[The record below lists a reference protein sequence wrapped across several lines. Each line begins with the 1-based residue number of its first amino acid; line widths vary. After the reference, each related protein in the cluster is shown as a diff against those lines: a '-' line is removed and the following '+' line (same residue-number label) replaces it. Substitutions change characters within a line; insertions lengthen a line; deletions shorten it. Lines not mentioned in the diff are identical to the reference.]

1 MRESMKKILLMI
13 ALFTCASWSVMAAD
27 TDKPAAVFTY
37 NEAHVNKPVKVGLA
51 ATGSFSVD
59 WGDGVLKK
67 YDKTQFY
74 VETVKGKQ
82 VKLYG
87 DFKQITAVAQEIE
100 EMDLSGCP
108 NILLLKIYE
117 NNIKHLN
124 VSHMTKMTG
133 LYAAKNKIENEMDFS
148 GCNDLKVI
156 DLSDNKIPGKMDCSG
171 MKNLSKI
178 DVSGNRLTKLL
189 LPKDENTVLVD
200 VNCDNNELTDID
212 VTGLKKL
219 DELSCSG
226 NKLQTIDLTGLPALN
241 KLYADHNEIKNI
253 VFPRDNKLDL
263 LNLSFNQLESIN
275 LVPLFQLTGLYLYN
289 NKLTEL
295 DLTPNRNLRWINV
308 EHNNLSKF
316 STKSQP
322 QLALLRISYNNLSE
336 LDITTN
342 KMVNTLYAEHNRL
355 TNIDVS
361 NNSYLFDFNIGNN
374 QLTTLDISKNPSMY
388 YLRCDSNE
396 IASLDLSAN
405 QYLHLVAAEH
415 NKLTTLDLQGKKS
428 LRGLFIQ
435 DNAIADAELN
445 KIIAA
450 LPDINGKKPIQ
461 GVTWSDQLVYS
472 CQNSTDVHKAEA
484 EKKGW
489 KVTAKITSGINRL
502 LPQGSSDVVRYLY
515 YNLSGQL
522 LNAEPTHGLYLIKEV
537 RSNGTTTVRKVTK

>member
-13 ALFTCASWSVMAAD
+13 ALFTCASWSVMAAE

-67 YDKTQFY
+67 YDKTQFCIDY
-74 VETVKGKQ
+74 VKGKQ

-87 DFKQITAVAQEIE
+87 DFVQIVAVAQEIE

-108 NILLLKIYE
+108 NIQRLHIYE

-133 LYAAKNKIENEMDFS
+133 LYAAKNEIENEMDFS
-148 GCNDLKVI
+148 GCNGLKVI

-171 MKNLSKI
+171 MKNLSKV
-178 DVSGNRLTKLL
+178 DVSGNHLTQLL

-200 VNCDNNELTDID
+200 VNCDNNELTDIN
-212 VTGLKKL
+212 VTGLKSL
-219 DELSCSG
+219 DELSCLG
-226 NKLQTIDLTGLPALN
+226 NKLQTIDLTGLSALT
-241 KLYADHNEIKNI
+241 KLFADHNAIKTI
-253 VFPRDNKLDL
+253 EFPRDNKLET

-342 KMVNTLYAEHNRL
+342 KMVNTLYAEHNQL
-355 TNIDVS
+355 TNINVS
-361 NNSYLFDFNIGNN
+361 NNPSLFDFNIGNN

-396 IASLDLSAN
+396 IGSLDLSAN
-405 QYLHLVAAEH
+405 QNLHLVAAEH

-428 LRGLFIQ
+428 LRGLFLQ
-435 DNAIADAELN
+435 DNAIADVELN
-445 KIIAA
+445 RIIAA
-450 LPDINGKKPIQ
+450 LPDVNGEEPIQ

-472 CQNSTDVHKAEA
+472 RQSSADVHKAEA
-484 EKKGW
+484 EQKGW
-489 KVTAKITSGINRL
+489 KVTEKIASGINHL
-502 LPQGSSDVVRYLY
+502 LPEGLSDVVRRLY
-515 YNLSGQL
+515 YNLNGQQ
-522 LNAEPTHGLYLIKEV
+522 LNAEPNHGLYLIKEA
-537 RSNGTTTVRKVTK
+537 RSNGTSTVRKVTK

>member
-13 ALFTCASWSVMAAD
+13 ALFTCASWSAMAAD

-37 NEAHVNKPVKVGLA
+37 NEAHVNQLVKVGLA

-67 YDKTQFY
+67 YDKTQFCIDS
-74 VETVKGKQ
+74 VRGKQ

-87 DFKQITAVAQEIE
+87 DFVQIIAVAQEIE

-108 NILLLKIYE
+108 NIQRLHIYE

-124 VSHMTKMTG
+124 VSHMAKMTG
-133 LYAAKNKIENEMDFS
+133 LYAAKNEIENEMDFS

-171 MKNLSKI
+171 MKSLSKV
-178 DVSGNRLTKLL
+178 DVSGNRLTQLL

-226 NKLQTIDLTGLPALN
+226 NKIKTLDLTGVPALK

-263 LNLSFNQLESIN
+263 LNLSFNQLENIN

-289 NKLTEL
+289 NKLSEL

-308 EHNNLSKF
+308 EHNNLSSF
-316 STKSQP
+316 STKAQP
-322 QLALLRISYNNLSE
+322 QLALLRVSYNNLSE

-342 KMVNTLYAEHNRL
+342 NLVNTLYAEHNQL

-361 NNSYLFDFNIGNN
+361 NNPSLFDFNIGNN
-374 QLTTLDISKNPSMY
+374 KLTTLDISKNSYMY

-405 QYLHLVAAEH
+405 QYLYLVAAEH
-415 NKLTTLDLQGKKS
+415 NKLTTLDLQGKSS
-428 LRGLFIQ
+428 LRGLFLQ

-450 LPDINGKKPIQ
+450 LPDVKGEAPIQ

-472 CQNSTDVHKAEA
+472 CQNSADVHKAEA
-484 EKKGW
+484 EQKGW
-489 KVTAKITSGINRL
+489 KVTEKITSGINRL
-502 LPQGSSDVVRYLY
+502 LPEGSSDVVRCLY
-515 YNLSGQL
+515 YNLSGQR

-537 RSNGTTTVRKVTK
+537 RSNGTSTVRKVTK